1 MAKKQIGVGSSSND
15 GTGDTLRQGAVKVN
29 ANFNEIYSIF
39 GDNNNLVSYAKTA
52 GIASDSQKLDGK
64 DASYYT
70 SLSNLSSGQ
79 LTNDRIADNLNKPS
93 GIATFGSFV
102 GNLTGDVTGDLTGA
116 ASTSQF
122 AFSAYGLSNRPDIFV
137 GLCSATTLSG
147 PLTGNADT
155 STLAAT
161 ANYAFKSGLS
171 TDSQRAVYSQL
182 AGVSTVS
189 GYATTAGI
197 ATVAVNAQGLTGTPN
212 VVVGVATAT
221 RFVGD
226 GSLITNVVASSTGI
240 IIRDDGVS
248 VGVAASLDFGVGATV
263 SPASAGIATV
273 TVGVPGIS
281 TNTTSQFNQLEIS
294 GITTFT
300 SDIEVT
306 SDIKANGNITG
317 DGNTIISGISSAFI
331 TDVHGALTGNAD
343 TATSAV
349 TVTQA
354 AQPTITS
361 VGTLTSL
368 TVSGNVSIGGTLTYE
383 DVTNVDSVGLITARL
398 GMVASGVV
406 TATGFD
412 GPLTGT
418 ATTASNA
425 NLIAVSDESSD
436 TTCSVLYS
444 GSSTGYVAAKTGSN
458 LTFNSVSGTLE
469 STNISVA
476 STVTASTFSGGGTI
490 PIGGIIMW
498 NGSGTPPSGW
508 ALCDGNNGTPDL
520 SSKFIIGATSHSGST
535 WYTDIEGSNKSTG
548 GTKDGT
554 LGAHS
559 HTIENHTHSFSGS
572 VSGTTGNDTHN
583 HSVSGNTGNDTHNH
597 TIQSATGLGGG
608 SRVASQN
615 STGNTAITSNDTHNH
630 SFSANTNNDTHSH
643 SFSDSFSG
651 NTGNPSNRA
660 TNSQGVTLTNKN
672 LPPYFALAFI
682 MRIS

>member
-1 MAKKQIGVGSSSND
+1 
-15 GTGDTLRQGAVKVN
+15 
-29 ANFNEIYSIF
+29 
-39 GDNNNLVSYAKTA
+39 
-52 GIASDSQKLDGK
+52 
-64 DASYYT
+64 
-70 SLSNLSSGQ
+70 
-79 LTNDRIADNLNKPS
+79 
-93 GIATFGSFV
+93 
-102 GNLTGDVTGDLTGA
+102 
-116 ASTSQF
+116 
-122 AFSAYGLSNRPDIFV
+122 
-137 GLCSATTLSG
+137 
-147 PLTGNADT
+147 
-155 STLAAT
+155 
-161 ANYAFKSGLS
+161 
-171 TDSQRAVYSQL
+171 
-182 AGVSTVS
+182 
-189 GYATTAGI
+189 
-197 ATVAVNAQGLTGTPN
+197 

-248 VGVAASLDFGVGATV
+248 VGVAASLDFGFGATV
-263 SPASAGIATV
+263 SPSSAGIATV
-273 TVGVPGIS
+273 TVDVPGIN
-281 TNTTSQFNQLEIS
+281 TTTTSQFNQLQIS
-294 GITTFT
+294 GISTFA
-300 SDIEVT
+300 SDIEAT

-317 DGNTIISGISSAFI
+317 DGNTVISGITSAYI

-354 AQPTITS
+354 AQPVITS

-368 TVSGNVSIGGTLTYE
+368 DVSGNVSIGGTLTYE

-398 GMVASGVV
+398 GIVASGVV
-406 TATGFD
+406 TATGFH

-436 TTCSVLYS
+436 TTCSVLFS
-444 GSSTGYVAAKTGSN
+444 PNTTGYQPARTGTN

-476 STVTASTFSGGGTI
+476 STVTATTFSGGGTI

-498 NGSGTPPSGW
+498 SGSGTAPTGW

-520 SSKFIIGATSHSGST
+520 SNKFIIGATSHAGST
-535 WYTDIEGSNKSTG
+535 WYTDITGADTSTG
-548 GTKDGT
+548 GQKDGT

-559 HTIENHTHSFSGS
+559 HTINNHTHSFSDS
-572 VSGTTGNDTHN
+572 FSGTTGNDTHN
-583 HSVSGNTGNDTHNH
+583 HSVSGTTGNDTHNH

-615 STGNTAITSNDTHNH
+615 STGNTAVTSSDTHNHSWSGNTSNDTHNH
-630 SFSANTNNDTHSH
+630 SFSGSV
-643 SFSDSFSG
+643 SG
-651 NTGNPSNRA
+651 NTGNPSDRS

>member
-1 MAKKQIGVGSSSND
+1 MAKKIIGVGSSSND

-29 ANFNEIYSIF
+29 QNFDEVYTVF
-39 GDNNNLVSYAKTA
+39 GDASNLVSYAKTA
-52 GIASDSQKLDGK
+52 GIASDSQRLNGQ

-70 SLSNLSSGQ
+70 SLSNLSSGK
-79 LTNDRIADNLNKPS
+79 LTNERIADSLNKPT
-93 GIATFGSFV
+93 GIATFGAFF

-122 AFSAYGLSNRPDIFV
+122 TYSAYGLSGKPDIFV
-137 GLCSATTLSG
+137 GLCSANTLSG
-147 PLTGNADT
+147 PLIGNADT
-155 STLAAT
+155 ATLSAT
-161 ANYAFKSGLS
+161 ATYAFKSGLS
-171 TDSQRAVYSQL
+171 TDSERSVYSQL

-197 ATVAVNAQGLTGTPN
+197 STVAVNAQGLTGTPN

-248 VGVAASLDFGVGATV
+248 VGVAASLDFGFGATV
-263 SPASAGIATV
+263 SPSSAGIATV
-273 TVGVPGIS
+273 TVDVPGIN
-281 TNTTSQFNQLEIS
+281 TTTTSQFNQLQIS
-294 GITTFT
+294 GISTFA

-317 DGNTIISGISSAFI
+317 DGNTVISGITSAYI

-354 AQPTITS
+354 AQPVITS

-368 TVSGNVSIGGTLTYE
+368 DVSGNVSIGGTLTYE

-398 GMVASGVV
+398 GIVASGVV

-412 GPLTGT
+412 GPLNGT

-436 TTCSVLYS
+436 TTCSVLFS
-444 GSSTGYVAAKTGSN
+444 PNTTGYQPARTGTN

-476 STVTASTFSGGGTI
+476 STVTATTFSGGGTI

-498 NGSGTPPSGW
+498 SGSGTAPTGW

-520 SSKFIIGATSHSGST
+520 SNKFIIGATSHAGST
-535 WYTDIEGSNKSTG
+535 WYTDITGADTSTG
-548 GTKDGT
+548 GQKDGT

-559 HTIENHTHSFSGS
+559 HTINNHTHSFSDS
-572 VSGTTGNDTHN
+572 FSGTTGNDTHN
-583 HSVSGNTGNDTHNH
+583 HSVSGTTGNDTHNH

-615 STGNTAITSNDTHNH
+615 STGNTAVTSSDTHNHSWSGNTSNDTHNH
-630 SFSANTNNDTHSH
+630 SFSGSV
-643 SFSDSFSG
+643 SG
-651 NTGNPSNRA
+651 NTGNPSDRS